1 MGSTLNYPRPSMRP
15 AAALI
20 LLALTLTAC
29 DQRGS
34 ADARLADADAQE
46 QARQE
51 KMAKEIVGQT
61 EDQVR
66 VKVLEQRV
74 AALEAQVA
82 AMQGDRKLLDAQL
95 VEQRLNQ
102 IEARNAGDTASL
114 PISNAQ
120 GGVASPD
127 RAAKT
132 RAPSP
137 SATPAARK
145 PLVLDLR

>member
-1 MGSTLNYPRPSMRP
+1 MRRAATL
-15 AAALI
+15 LI
-20 LLALTLTAC
+20 VTLALTAC
-29 DQRGS
+29 DQRS
-34 ADARLADADAQE
+34 NVDARLADADAQE
-46 QARQE
+46 RSRQE
-51 KMAKEIVGQT
+51 KAAKDMVAQT

-66 VKVLEQRV
+66 VKMLEQRV

-102 IEARNAGDTASL
+102 IEAGRVGADNPT
-114 PISNAQ
+114 P
-120 GGVASPD
+120 
-127 RAAKT
+127 AATPTPSATGPKD

-137 SATPAARK
+137 AQKPSQPPPARK

>member
-1 MGSTLNYPRPSMRP
+1 MRR

-20 LLALTLTAC
+20 LLTLAPTLTLTAC

-34 ADARLADADAQE
+34 PDARVADGDAQE
-46 QARQE
+46 RSRQE
-51 KMAKEIVGQT
+51 KAANDIVGQT

-66 VKVLEQRV
+66 VRVLEQRV
-74 AALEAQVA
+74 AALEVQVA

-102 IEARNAGDTASL
+102 IEARNVGDTASS

-120 GGVASPD
+120 GDTVSPD

-132 RAPSP
+132 RAPGP

>member
-1 MGSTLNYPRPSMRP
+1 MRR
-15 AAALI
+15 AAS
-20 LLALTLTAC
+20 LLLLTLSLAAC
-29 DQRGS
+29 QQNGRAED
-34 ADARLADADAQE
+34 RLADADAQE
-46 QARQE
+46 RARQE
-51 KMAKEIVGQT
+51 KAAKDMVAQT

-66 VKVLEQRV
+66 VNMLEQRV

-102 IEARNAGDTASL
+102 IEAGRVGAGDPAPVATPTPSASR
-114 PISNAQ
+114 PV
-120 GGVASPD
+120 G
-127 RAAKT
+127 

-137 SATPAARK
+137 AATPPARK

>member
-1 MGSTLNYPRPSMRP
+1 MRR
-15 AAALI
+15 AVS
-20 LLALTLTAC
+20 LLLLTLAITAC

-46 QARQE
+46 RSRQE
-51 KMAKEIVGQT
+51 KVAKDMVAQT

-66 VKVLEQRV
+66 VKMLEQRV

-102 IEARNAGDTASL
+102 IEAGRVGADNPVPAATPTPAATR
-114 PISNAQ
+114 AQ
-120 GGVASPD
+120 G
-127 RAAKT
+127 
-132 RAPSP
+132 RAPAAAQNP
-137 SATPAARK
+137 SQPPPARK

>member
-1 MGSTLNYPRPSMRP
+1 MRR
-15 AAALI
+15 AVSLF

-29 DQRGS
+29 DQRGR
-34 ADARLADADAQE
+34 ADDRLADADAQE
-46 QARQE
+46 RARQE
-51 KMAKEIVGQT
+51 KVAKDMVAQT

-66 VKVLEQRV
+66 VKMLEQRI

-102 IEARNAGDTASL
+102 IEAGRVGAGDPAPAATPTPSASQ
-114 PISNAQ
+114 PA
-120 GGVASPD
+120 G
-127 RAAKT
+127 

-137 SATPAARK
+137 AQKPSQPPPARK